1 MTVQRCRFGKLYR
14 SDVKQILFFVVLLTV
29 LDYLPLNCQGQDFDR
44 DARRLFG
51 GYRIT
56 PTYCKASRTARYNRG
71 NTICM
76 FNHECTQRGGEV
88 VGTCM
93 DGFLFGACCQ
103 LKSDS
108 QSHIPKGPGV
118 VVPGYTDY
126 SEMENEG
133 EEYDSF
139 EQLDS
144 WHNSFKPV
152 VTPGYRPSDKNV
164 YTTTITTTE
173 PNYSTESE
181 ILSEGLSHIT
191 NTLLNTPP
199 KDSNI
204 AYIKPGKPDSIYT
217 HSTIEHGVPD
227 TILLHEDGSEVE
239 DIARPSDFN
248 IQVSSMQ
255 TKPTVAP
262 STTSQSTP
270 TLTIS
275 THRPVYKPI
284 FRPKPVNK
292 PTSENP
298 STENYVEVPTVTKET
313 QKISELSSINSIIQM
328 LNESTPSMKE
338 EPSSYATIDMIE
350 TKSSPIP
357 SSTQSYQSSA
367 YPIHRV
373 TTGHYVTMKPSS
385 YPNNWYTSGAT
396 SFTQRPTTLTSKPSY
411 SIIYTTPNII
421 SQETIPEKAPQPDFS
436 SPEPSQSTSQA
447 IEAFNRYPND
457 PSEFGQTVTT
467 FSYVSS
473 TTTKP
478 TPTTRKP
485 PSTSY
490 VTGVKPSRKPV
501 TDSLNTIST
510 YNVAQDTFSSATPT
524 VILLNN
530 LETSK
535 PGTPG
540 DKEPEFV
547 EISQEPYKKPVNQIT
562 VNNVIESTNNIY
574 VNKPPQKF
582 DKPASP
588 TVVITPK
595 PSPSTSPYPV
605 KSSTKPVSV
614 LTSDIP
620 SFDSYT
626 ELYSPTTMR
635 PELQTSTDD
644 LINFPPVR
652 NPMFNATGSNV
663 VTYNTSIDNDLDN
676 LQELE
681 FTTPS
686 WHEDDKLN
694 EKMNLF
700 VNKIVGS
707 LQGTFQELHDIV
719 ILDKKP
725 NATIIKDTKTTTTL
739 RPTRKTPAT
748 TRRPVVTTKKPNRIT
763 TTRKTPV
770 RTTKKPTRLTTAVRR
785 PTTTPTVPTTTKKT
799 VTTTKK
805 PKPTKKVTTTT
816 VTPST
821 TTELYDDITTE
832 SYTEQIINYDDRS
845 LCGVRP
851 LVKSGRIVGG
861 KNASFGDWPWQVLI
875 RESTW
880 LGLFTKNKCGGV
892 LITNRF
898 VTTAAHC
905 QPGFMGSLVA
915 VFGENDISTNLEPRR
930 PVAKNVRRVIPH
942 PKYDAAT
949 FENDLAILE
958 LDSPIK
964 YEPHIVPICMPPDD
978 ADFTN
983 RMATVTGWG
992 RLKYG
997 GGVPAILQ
1005 EVQVPVMENSHCQ
1018 YMFQTA
1024 GHAKKILDSFIC
1036 AGYSNGKKDSCEGDS
1051 GGPLVVRND
1060 DGRWVLVGTV
1070 SHGIKCA
1077 ARFLP
1082 GVYMRTT
1089 YYKPWFRSITGVK

>member
-1 MTVQRCRFGKLYR
+1 MTCAGTTGKNSI
-14 SDVKQILFFVVLLTV
+14 SDANGRDVDRMEWNKTQ
-29 LDYLPLNCQGQDFDR
+29 LPMY
-44 DARRLFG
+44 ARRLFG

-76 FNHECTQRGGEV
+76 FNHECTLRGGEV

-133 EEYDSF
+133 DEYDSF

-199 KDSNI
+199 KDNI
-204 AYIKPGKPDSIYT
+204 GYIKPGKPDNIYT
-217 HSTIEHGVPD
+217 HSTIDHGVPD

-248 IQVSSMQ
+248 IQISSMQ

-262 STTSQSTP
+262 TTTSQSTQ

-292 PTSENP
+292 PTHDNP
-298 STENYVEVPTVTKET
+298 STENYIEVPTVTKET
-313 QKISELSSINSIIQM
+313 QKISELSSIDSIIQM

-338 EPSSYATIDMIE
+338 EPSKYATIDMIE

-367 YPIHRV
+367 YPVHHV
-373 TTGHYVTMKPSS
+373 TTSHYVTMKPSS
-385 YPNNWYTSGAT
+385 YPNNWYTAAAST
-396 SFTQRPTTLTSKPSY
+396 FTQRPATLTSKPSY
-411 SIIYTTPNII
+411 TIIYTTPNII
-421 SQETIPEKAPQPDFS
+421 SQETIPEKVPQPDFS

-501 TDSLNTIST
+501 TDSLNTVST

-530 LETSK
+530 LETNK
-535 PGTPG
+535 PSSG

-595 PSPSTSPYPV
+595 PSPSTTPYPV

-614 LTSDIP
+614 STSDVP

-635 PELQTSTDD
+635 PEQQTSPDD
-644 LINFPPVR
+644 FINFPPVR
-652 NPMFNATGSNV
+652 NPMLNATGSNV
-663 VTYNTSIDNDLDN
+663 VIYNTSIDNDLDT

-681 FTTPS
+681 FSTPT

-725 NATIIKDTKTTTTL
+725 NATIIKDTKTTTTIK
-739 RPTRKTPAT
+739 PTRRTPAT
-748 TRRPVVTTKKPNRIT
+748 TRRPVVNNSC
-763 TTRKTPV
+763 
-770 RTTKKPTRLTTAVRR
+770 
-785 PTTTPTVPTTTKKT
+785 KKT
-799 VTTTKK
+799 NNNTYCPNDNKENVINKD
-805 PKPTKKVTTTT
+805 V
-816 VTPST
+816 
-821 TTELYDDITTE
+821 ETE
-832 SYTEQIINYDDRS
+832 SYPEQVIKYDDKS

-875 RESTW
+875 RESSW